1 MVSIL
6 YGGMIYEVASLF
18 SLHATLLILI
28 NSIFHHSAISRRRR
42 SRGYG
47 NRFLT
52 RILNAVAGRTDFV
65 GRVRMLRVVLLLFL
79 LPTYVYLCCYNLLV
93 YYERKTKKLLTACV
107 WRQGLGIFSTIYF
120 IILQVV
126 KAIRI
131 NFPGGGEIR
140 KKLT

>member
-1 MVSIL
+1 MSNKHTYYTYILYLANTHTHEIISIL

-42 SRGYG
+42 NREYR

-65 GRVRMLRVVLLLFL
+65 GRVRILRVLFAIAFI
-79 LPTYVYLCCYNLLV
+79 TYVCGYYLLV
-93 YYERKTKKLLTACV
+93 YHERETKK
-107 WRQGLGIFSTIYF
+107 
-120 IILQVV
+120 
-126 KAIRI
+126 
-131 NFPGGGEIR
+131 
-140 KKLT
+140 